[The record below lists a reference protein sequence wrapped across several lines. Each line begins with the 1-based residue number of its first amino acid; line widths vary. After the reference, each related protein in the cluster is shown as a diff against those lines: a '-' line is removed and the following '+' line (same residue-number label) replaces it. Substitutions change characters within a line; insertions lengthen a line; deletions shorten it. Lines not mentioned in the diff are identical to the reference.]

1 MTSVVRQ
8 PCPESTAALLCS
20 VAEQAAYQDV
30 ERRLMLI
37 YSIVDQRM
45 NTRDRFDGAAR
56 LYYLQ
61 QAEQEIRM
69 ALDGA
74 TITEI
79 LEARQ

>member
-1 MTSVVRQ
+1 VTSVATES
-8 PCPESTAALLCS
+8 CPESTTALLCS
-20 VAEQAAYQDV
+20 VAEQASYQDV
-30 ERRLMLI
+30 ERRLMLL
-37 YSIVDQRM
+37 YSIADHRLA
-45 NTRDRFDGAAR
+45 TRDRFDGAAR

-74 TITEI
+74 SIETI

>member
-1 MTSVVRQ
+1 
-8 PCPESTAALLCS
+8 
-20 VAEQAAYQDV
+20 
-30 ERRLMLI
+30 MLI